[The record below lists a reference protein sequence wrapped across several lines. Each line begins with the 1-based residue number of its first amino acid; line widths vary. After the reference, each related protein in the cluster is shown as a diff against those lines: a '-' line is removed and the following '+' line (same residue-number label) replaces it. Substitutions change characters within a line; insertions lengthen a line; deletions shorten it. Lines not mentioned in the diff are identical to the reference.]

1 MKDDYTTNSHYL
13 TYTFLYMVGRT
24 HSLNLGVKGLIGWP
38 IIEKSVRD
46 SAAGMGPG

>member
-1 MKDDYTTNSHYL
+1 MITLLILTTSLIHL
-13 TYTFLYMVGRT
+13 FYMVGRM

-46 SAAGMGPG
+46 RAAGVVPG